1 MEPTMTPPATPAPDT
16 DRLTDAERD
25 ALLADLDRD
34 GYVVLPRLLPTSLL
48 HSCLHA
54 IDRITTEKRGDNKS
68 QSVKVMNCVDLDPAF
83 RTLMDYEPALQLS
96 YDVFGPMFHLC
107 QSNFVSRPNDGKT
120 LADYVSS
127 SPWHADGPRPGL
139 FPKVDGAM
147 GLHYLKFGYF
157 LTDLTHDNGGPLQ
170 VVRGSHKKPELNGQ
184 KHGAFQINDYADDL
198 VTFNCVA
205 GTVVAFH
212 QAQWHAAPPNEST
225 IERKNVYVSYCP
237 TWMRPLDREPL
248 TDADNLSHLT
258 PEEKWLL
265 GEPRP
270 ALRWWLPSKEDAA
283 RMARYGRDANRS
295 EGTGEIVR
303 YD

>member
-1 MEPTMTPPATPAPDT
+1 MTTPNAPDA
-16 DRLTDAERD
+16 DRLTDTERD
-25 ALLADLDRD
+25 ALLANLDRD
-34 GYVVLPRLLPTSLL
+34 GYVVLPRLLPAPLMQN
-48 HSCLHA
+48 CLQA
-54 IDRITTEKRGDNKS
+54 IDRITTEKRGDNTS
-68 QSVKVMNCVDLDPAF
+68 QSVKVMNCVDLDAAF
-83 RTLMDYEPALQLS
+83 RALMDYEPALQLS

-157 LTDLTHDNGGPLQ
+157 LTDLTHGNGGPLQ

-184 KHGAFQINDYADDL
+184 KHGNFQIGDYADDL

-212 QAQWHAAPPNEST
+212 QAQWHAAPPNESA

-248 TDADNLSHLT
+248 TDADDLSHLT
-258 PEEKWLL
+258 LEEKWLL

-270 ALRWWLPSKEDAA
+270 ALRWWIPSKEDAA
-283 RMARYGRDANRS
+283 RMTRYGRDADRNAVPK
-295 EGTGEIVR
+295 EVVR